1 MWIIV
6 VMNLIFIFIWVFS
19 GKFIFF
25 YIIVNLEDGEDFF
38 DYIVSYV
45 YKNFLLG
52 GGINIVLCVIFINL
66 D

>member
-1 MWIIV
+1 MKI
-6 VMNLIFIFIWVFS
+6 
-19 GKFIFF
+19 KFIVIII
-25 YIIVNLEDGEDFF
+25 YIMVNLEDGEDFF

-66 D
+66 DQFGCFKLCMS

>member
-1 MWIIV
+1 MKI
-6 VMNLIFIFIWVFS
+6 
-19 GKFIFF
+19 KFIVIII
-25 YIIVNLEDGEDFF
+25 YIMVNLEDGEDFF